1 MNRKYLTPYR
11 KSKMYWAT
19 EENYSIGR
27 HLFNDSSCVPIARI
41 ARSKITGLYGWEYQ
55 DMDGKCEPIWIYDL
69 PNRIEELKEKMDCK
83 LIECGYVLLTQ
94 EQCEKYMLLI

>member
-11 KSKMYWAT
+11 ITNYWNT

-27 HLFNDSSCVPIARI
+27 FLFNDHSITPIARI
-41 ARSKITGLYGWEYQ
+41 ARSKITELYGWEYQ
-55 DMDGKCEPIWIYDL
+55 DADGKYEPMWIYDL
-69 PNRIEELKEKMDCK
+69 PDRIEELKEKLDCK

-94 EQCEKYMLLI
+94 EQCEKFKLLI